1 MVTEENAARR
11 RPGVAQRAKVGG
23 RGTRP
28 HTGGVDLLASLLL
41 GVLVQVGVYALIPF
55 AYWMQSNR
63 SDTDAVDPGRKV
75 PREPFLRWLGFR
87 PIEAKALWPT
97 GLTVALLAGLFFFCA
112 ALIGERPAGT
122 WSAAPLWLVFLTASL
137 AAVFQFALADEVF
150 FRGFLLRWLR
160 QRMIRDTR
168 QRTPHGY
175 PPGTPRPPDEAL
187 LAERANWV
195 QAAAYGLVRVTG
207 FWLFGGRPLAP
218 DWIALAVLF
227 LLAAGSAYLA
237 GRLVLRNGSLLPA
250 WYAHGGGNL
259 LATWFWV
266 FFR

>member
-1 MVTEENAARR
+1 M
-11 RPGVAQRAKVGG
+11 
-23 RGTRP
+23 
-28 HTGGVDLLASLLL
+28 DLLASLLL

-112 ALIGERPAGT
+112 ALISERPSGT

-150 FRGFLLRWLR
+150 FRGFPAALR

-207 FWLFGGRPLAP
+207 FWLFGTGDRSRRTGSRSPCCSCWPPDRPIWP
-218 DWIALAVLF
+218 
-227 LLAAGSAYLA
+227 
-237 GRLVLRNGSLLPA
+237 GRLVLRNGSLPA
-250 WYAHGGGNL
+250 
-259 LATWFWV
+259 
-266 FFR
+266 